1 MAELRYNPLL
11 DDWTMVA
18 SHRQN
23 RPQMPKDYCP
33 FCPGSGKV
41 PEEYT
46 VYKYDNDFPALSN
59 HPPVPD
65 PVGSG
70 LYKTKEAYGACE
82 VILYSPDHHAT
93 LPQLSV
99 SHITQLIDLWTD
111 RFKEL
116 EKDPQHKYILI
127 FENRGEEVG
136 VTMPHPHGQIYAYS
150 YLPLKIRTELDTCGR
165 HHQTT
170 GRCLICD
177 MNREEAAFQ
186 QRIIRENAHFAA
198 YIPFFTDYPYGVFI
212 VSKQHK
218 TAISDFS
225 NEEKMSLAE
234 ILKEITGAMDQL
246 FELPFP
252 YMMALHQRPVNSD
265 SVEEFY
271 HFHIEFYPPLRSK
284 DRIKYNASSE
294 TAAWAPCNPRAV
306 EETAEELRIAL
317 QTFLQNDQ
325 YMAQKNDQKTGQCDV
340 QKNAQGDAK

>member
-11 DDWTMVA
+11 QDWTMVA

-41 PEEYT
+41 PDHFT
-46 VYKYDNDFPALSN
+46 VHKYDNDFPALSN
-59 HPPVPD
+59 HPPIPD
-65 PVGSG
+65 EVGSK
-70 LYKTKEAYGACE
+70 LYQTKEAYGKCE

-99 SHITQLIDLWTD
+99 AHIRELVDLWTE
-111 RFKEL
+111 RFIEL
-116 EKDPQHKYILI
+116 EKDPKHKYVLI

-150 YLPLKIRTELDTCGR
+150 YIPLKLQTELNSCK
-165 HHQTT
+165 HHLDQT

-177 MNREEAAFQ
+177 MNQEEESFK
-186 QRIIRENAHFAA
+186 QRIVHENEHFIA

-212 VSKQHK
+212 VSKSHK
-218 TAISDFS
+218 TAISDFTDV
-225 NEEKMSLAE
+225 EKTSLAQM
-234 ILKEITGAMDQL
+234 LKEVTGAMDTL
-246 FELPFP
+246 FDRPFP
-252 YMMALHQRPVNSD
+252 YMMALHQRPVNSE
-265 SVEEFY
+265 SVEDFY

-306 EETAEELRIAL
+306 EETAAEMRDAL
-317 QTFLQNDQ
+317 QRFLQ
-325 YMAQKNDQKTGQCDV
+325 KEGQ
-340 QKNAQGDAK
+340 